1 MLSLFDMSDVNSR
14 ISNPPLAPFAKEE
27 LWPHQLA
34 VALGCASIVLQRLPK
49 VLMFSHLDGFLFIDA
64 WRVWTMSVRFAEL
77 LLQREH
83 TNKSDTV
90 SLGHGRILF
99 ERRIQLFSEGV
110 ASLSGHTIAKISATP
125 MPMDTSANR

>member
-1 MLSLFDMSDVNSR
+1 MWSMS
-14 ISNPPLAPFAKEE
+14 PL
-27 LWPHQLA
+27 
-34 VALGCASIVLQRLPK
+34 LGIVLQRLPK

-64 WRVWTMSVRFAEL
+64 WRVWTMSVRFAKL
-77 LLQREH
+77 PASARVF

-99 ERRIQLFSEGV
+99 ARRIQLFSEGV